1 MINSTQPP
9 VEDPDFNSLSDS
21 QGEQEEQISLLELA
35 TALGEDKKFILGF
48 TALVTALSIVV
59 TLLMTP
65 VFSAKTIIM
74 PPQQQ
79 QSSAASA
86 LASLGAL
93 AGIAGGAAG
102 IKSPDEMYIS
112 FTQSNSFQNEII
124 KRFDLISR
132 YEQKTLTD
140 TRLHLLSTVKVTSDK
155 KSGLITIEAEDRDP
169 EFAANLANAYVVELR
184 RLLDRL
190 AVTDAQQRRVF
201 FQGQIEKVKSSLAKA
216 EASFL
221 EAKERS
227 GMKVTAVIAESGVR
241 ASAEMR
247 GQIAAREVQLRALSQ
262 FATALNPDVQKLTSE
277 LAALRAQLDGLE
289 KGSGKL
295 VAGGVQEQALS
306 AYRDMKVQEAVLEV
320 LIKQFEL
327 ARVDESKE
335 GPLIQVVD
343 QATAPEKKSKP
354 KRSVIVLASAFL
366 GLFVSI
372 LLAIVRR
379 SLREMQKTPES
390 AAKWRELKAAWRWS

>member
-372 LLAIVRR
+372 LLAILKR

>member
-9 VEDPDFNSLSDS
+9 VVDPAFNSMSDT